1 MSFLS
6 SYSAAETIPSL
17 NVAAAGAKAAV
28 GEGKTADC
36 LKFDEP
42 QPTPHEV
49 KKYRK
54 SFYGEP
60 GARVQHPGMI
70 DDAIAMR
77 KQLDTTTFGATSEG
91 SNMYVKDVMN
101 HGPQTKMADY
111 LNERKESIYKS
122 RKNEV
127 LGKPQKYGTEFPDKC
142 KDPSFAFGGTKPKK
156 SKDEGTCKELLYP
169 AQPAVSAEEAE
180 RAKQLYRISHGNY
193 EAGEQRRD
201 GNGNHNIDVHS
212 YRFGLVDKAG
222 ERNGV
227 GNALS
232 GGMASENIAA
242 QSASRGSVLHI
253 VPKQLKKFKEQNDDL
268 IGRVKNLGQGTGDRP
283 GQDFAYGVGS
293 DAEDVWGAAECINGS
308 YSEAQQQPDIDLGKA
323 VAPGWRNDTTTNRTF
338 GCPTIRT
345 DIKPPKK
352 RSVGDNNNYGD
363 DTNAYALLHPAQYAG
378 MGVEDADFLQNRE
391 VEELRKLF
399 ANAGMALG
407 DDDFRQ
413 VYGRAK
419 AISMDIQGGRRGV
432 GIEVFRRAFNELDDA
447 RYAGTVPEWYTS
459 GEGKQSRK

>member
-1 MSFLS
+1 MSFLDS
-6 SYSAAETIPSL
+6 FQPRASVPTLDVP
-17 NVAAAGAKAAV
+17 AAGAKAAV
-28 GEGKTADC
+28 GEGKTSEC
-36 LKFDEP
+36 LTFDEP
-42 QPTPHEV
+42 LATPHEV

-60 GARVQHPGMI
+60 GARVQHPGLI

-77 KQLDTTTFGATSEG
+77 EQLDTTTFGATSEG
-91 SNMYVKDVMN
+91 SNMEVKDVMT

-142 KDPSFAFGGTKPKK
+142 KTEAFAFGGAKK
-156 SKDEGTCKELLYP
+156 KKAKDEGTCKELLYP
-169 AQPAVSAEEAE
+169 ERPAVSAADEA
-180 RAKQLYRISHGNY
+180 RAKELYRISHGSF

-201 GNGNHNIDVHS
+201 GNASHSIDVHN

-222 ERNGV
+222 EKNGV

-232 GGMASENIAA
+232 GGMTSESIAA
-242 QSASRGSVLHI
+242 QTASRGSVLHI
-253 VPKQLKKFKEQNDDL
+253 VPKQLKKFKEQNDDV
-268 IGRVKNLGQGTGDRP
+268 IGRAKNLGQGGADRP
-283 GQDFAYGVGS
+283 GQEFAYGVGS
-293 DAEDVWGAAECINGS
+293 DSVDSWGAAECINGS
-308 YSEAQQQPDIDLGKA
+308 YNEVQQQPDIDLGKA

-378 MGVEDADFLQNRE
+378 MGVEDADFLQHRD
-391 VEELRKLF
+391 VQELRKLF
-399 ANAGMALG
+399 ANAGMVLSDG
-407 DDDFRQ
+407 DFNQ
-413 VYGRAK
+413 VYGRALQLG
-419 AISMDIQGGRRGV
+419 QGMGRGV

-447 RYAGTVPEWYTS
+447 RYAGRTPSWYVA
-459 GEGKQSRK
+459 GEGKESRK